1 MTKNRI
7 EAFSDGMFAIIITIL
22 ILELRVPHIESNSA
36 QDFFHSIYGLLP
48 KFLSFIFS
56 FFLLSVFWVNHHNI
70 IHQVERVDT
79 KLLWLNILFL
89 FFSCLFPFI
98 AAFIGDYPLNPYV
111 VAIYPLNMFFSG
123 IVLKKLWKYAFI
135 ETNLAPNKLKDKTK
149 KNELLKFNISS
160 LINLFLVIISFIYVP
175 VTLVA
180 IMLMPFLFVNP
191 NLLNKTEIEH
201 KNSV

>member
-22 ILELRVPHIESNSA
+22 ILELKVPHIATNSA
-36 QDFFHSIYGLLP
+36 RDFFQSMTDLLP

-98 AAFIGDYPLNPYV
+98 AAFIGDYPLNPFV
-111 VAIYPLNMFFSG
+111 VSLYPLNMLFAG
-123 IVLKKLWKYAFI
+123 LVLKKLWKYAFVQ
-135 ETNLAPNKLKDKTK
+135 TNLAPNKLTINEIQ
-149 KNELLKFNISS
+149 NELRKYNISS
-160 LINLFLVIISFIYVP
+160 LVNLLLVFLAFIWVP
-175 VTLVA
+175 ITLAV
-180 IMLMPFLFVNP
+180 IMLMPFFFVIP
-191 NLLNKTEIEH
+191 NLKKKTETE
-201 KNSV
+201 